1 MSYYIKESLLYPED
15 SENNRVLYKI
25 VEKNTELEIYETVS
39 YDKTRNM
46 CRSLNLG
53 SGFHGWTPSFF
64 TIKYPTP
71 SD

>member
-1 MSYYIKESLLYPED
+1 MSYYIRESLLHPEG
-15 SENNRVLYKI
+15 SEKNCTLYKI
-25 VEKNTELEIYETVS
+25 VEKDTDLEIYETVS

-53 SGFHGWTPSFF
+53 SGFQGWTPSFF
-64 TIKYPTP
+64 STKYPAP